1 MTISMRTL
9 VVGLALG
16 CAVAVGGLATATSP
30 ANGATSRSRA
40 SGPARVDPRADGFE
54 IGLGEWALAPEA
66 KAIRPGTVTLVIR
79 NRGTVVHG
87 LELEIDRRGDDD
99 DDKVKA
105 ESIELRPGQATRL
118 TLTLPPGIY
127 DIECSVGGHKSMGMS
142 GVLEVRDDAPLV
154 AVRRATAP
162 STVAIAGFAY
172 KPATLKTTVGTTVTW
187 RNDDVAP
194 HTVTGKGLASKQ
206 LGKGATF
213 RQRFARPG
221 TFAYLCAIHP
231 SMRGKVVVA
240 ARRPS

>member
-1 MTISMRTL
+1 MTIGMRTL
-9 VVGLALG
+9 ALGLALG
-16 CAVAVGGLATATSP
+16 GAVAVGGLATATST
-30 ANGATSRSRA
+30 ASGATS
-40 SGPARVDPRADGFE
+40 PARLDPRAGGFE

-87 LELEIDRRGDDD
+87 LELELDRRGDDD

-105 ESIELRPGQATRL
+105 ESIDLRPGQVTRL

-142 GVLEVRDDAPLV
+142 GVLEVRADAPFV
-154 AVRRATAP
+154 AARRATAP

-187 RNDDVAP
+187 RNEDAAP
-194 HTVTGKGLASKQ
+194 HTVTGKGISSPQ

-213 RQRFARPG
+213 RKRFARAG

-240 ARRPS
+240 ARRAT

>member
-1 MTISMRTL
+1 MTTTMRTIL
-9 VVGLALG
+9 PGLALG
-16 CAVAVGGLATATSP
+16 AAVAFGGLATATS
-30 ANGATSRSRA
+30 TA
-40 SGPARVDPRADGFE
+40 SGASSPARVDPRAGGFE

-79 NRGTVVHG
+79 NRGTMVHG

-99 DDKVKA
+99 DDKLKA
-105 ESIELRPGQATRL
+105 ESIELRPGQVTRL
-118 TLTLPPGIY
+118 TLTLPPGVY
-127 DIECSVGGHKSMGMS
+127 DTECSVGGHKSRGMS

-154 AVRRATAP
+154 AVRPATAP
-162 STVAIAGFAY
+162 STVSIAGFAY

-187 RNDDVAP
+187 RNDDAAP
-194 HTVTGKGLASKQ
+194 HTVTGKGLSSPQ

-213 RQRFARPG
+213 RQRFARAG

-240 ARRPS
+240 ARRTT